1 MKILAID
8 QASNCGWAISNEIY
22 GTWDLKTK
30 KDESQGMKL
39 IRFRSKLKE
48 ICDLEGIE
56 LVVYERVAGQ
66 FKASIIHAA
75 KLVAIIE
82 SYCEE
87 NGINYRAYSAKEIK
101 SFATGKG
108 SAGKPAMVQAAKDKY
123 GYIGESDN
131 EADAL
136 HILNLTKHELNLETR
151 N

>member
-8 QASNCGWAISNEIY
+8 QASDCGWAISKDIY
-22 GTWDLKTK
+22 GTWDLKTR
-30 KDESQGMKL
+30 KDESIGMKL
-39 IRFRSKLKE
+39 LRFRSKLKE
-48 ICDLEGIE
+48 VCDTEKID
-56 LVVYERVAGQ
+56 VIVYERVAGQ

-87 NGINYRAYSAKEIK
+87 HGIEYKAYSAKEIK

-108 SAGKPAMVQAAKDKY
+108 NAGKPAMIAAAKEKY
-123 GYIGESDN
+123 GYDGESDN

-136 HILNLTKHELNLETR
+136 HILHLAQQEFNL
-151 N
+151 